1 MFISL
6 YLYSI
11 YTVFY
16 VLVDRQVGREG
27 ERENSN
33 KTVLPTSSKIID
45 TAQQP
50 FNRQKSSNIIIIY
63 YSWNGGRAEKVVLP
77 ITDSVSFTK

>member
-1 MFISL
+1 MFYVYILISIL
-6 YLYSI
+6 
-11 YTVFY
+11 Y

-50 FNRQKSSNIIIIY
+50 FNRLFKIGFVN
-63 YSWNGGRAEKVVLP
+63 NR
-77 ITDSVSFTK
+77 F